1 MYIYLYIYIL
11 LTLRQTAA
19 RDTRERLA
27 NENHGWVTINHG
39 QTTKQFKLS
48 YRYYYFVGVPPE
60 PVNSDI
66 DWVIIRDERNF
77 NSILGTWIL
86 GKFSFK
92 FVDGVETYTT
102 HFQLGAQSM
111 WHKHKQVQEIKNLR
125 IFQCTL
131 TLYEFFAITASF
143 YDREKVEFIE
153 SKIKT
158 EDTRSFI
165 FRSLLRFNNKVR
177 YLTVRGEENK
187 NENSGESLMKILKL
201 LPKLTSL
208 KVIDDSVDGF
218 FEKMELMDKLKTLH
232 IERVSITASGFFR
245 ILSKCGS
252 LQELT
257 IIGETLSG
265 LGAEYTRLGYNR
277 EHDLIVNVDNTDMRE
292 EDFAVLEK
300 LVKTVEVID

>member
-48 YRYYYFVGVPPE
+48 YRYYYFVGVPTE

-92 FVDGVETYTT
+92 FGDGVETYTT

-158 EDTRSFI
+158 EDTRSYI
-165 FRSLLRFNNKVR
+165 FPSELPFNKVR
-177 YLTVRGEENK
+177 FLTVRGK
-187 NENSGESLMKILKL
+187 PNENSGKSLKRILQL
-201 LPKLTSL
+201 LTKLTSL
-208 KVIDDSVDGF
+208 KVIDDSVGGF
-218 FEKMELMDKLKTLH
+218 FEEMKLMDKLQTLH
-232 IERVSITASGFFR
+232 IERVSITAGGFFR
-245 ILSKCGS
+245 ILSKCLS
-252 LQELT
+252 LEELT

-265 LGAEYTRLGYNR
+265 LGDEYTRLGYNT
-277 EHDLIVNVDNTDMRE
+277 EHNLIVKVDKTDMRE
-292 EDFAVLEK
+292 EDFAALEK
-300 LVKTVEVID
+300 LVKTVKVL